1 MRIGARNDNGEM
13 ISPYFLQ
20 DFSIKTDY
28 AVEARRADMIV
39 EDNERTHKEERKI
52 TDFAMPHYNRVNTKE
67 IEKIEKYHV
76 LDSEMK

>member
-1 MRIGARNDNGEM
+1 
-13 ISPYFLQ
+13 
-20 DFSIKTDY
+20 
-28 AVEARRADMIV
+28 MIV